1 MIRRGRR
8 SSIFPRRGAA
18 IMKRVNQIAAIPFIG
33 LGLFILW
40 ESRGM
45 KYYSSLGPGAGFL
58 PFWVGAAL
66 TLLSLIW
73 LVLVS
78 CKPTAGK
85 TGDFLPNR
93 QGGLRIL
100 IILSALIL
108 CVGLLNLLGFS
119 LTMLAFL
126 AFLLLALGRRN
137 LIVTAI
143 ISVAG
148 SFGVGYVFEHWLGV
162 FLPKSSLWFL
172 KGLGL

>member
-1 MIRRGRR
+1 
-8 SSIFPRRGAA
+8 
-18 IMKRVNQIAAIPFIG
+18 MKRVYQIAAIPFIG
-33 LGLFILW
+33 LGFFILW

-73 LVLVS
+73 LVQVS

-85 TGDFLPNR
+85 TDDFLPNR
-93 QGGLRIL
+93 QGGLRIM
-100 IILSALIL
+100 IILGALVL
-108 CVGLLNLLGFS
+108 CVALLNLLGFS

-126 AFLLLALGRRN
+126 AFLLLALGRQN